1 MQPDLTHLSGEEPII
16 NGDIHMNQAVGFQD
30 IVKKSFVNLEF
41 TSTLSVSDIAIVLF
55 ITFLTGMFVFYIY
68 KKTFQG
74 VLYTQSFNVSLV
86 MVAIVTS
93 LIIMT
98 ISSNFILSLGMVG
111 ALSIVRFR
119 TAIKD
124 SMDIVFMFWAI
135 SIGIANG
142 AGFFKISITGTIF
155 IAIILL
161 ILTKYKSSSSPYL
174 LILNYHENSHI
185 NIVDHIKN
193 ETGQFNLKAKTV
205 VNDNV
210 ELTVEIRIKNEDT
223 SFVNR
228 LSKIEGVKDAVLVS
242 YNGDY
247 VS

>member
-1 MQPDLTHLSGEEPII
+1 MDQSL
-16 NGDIHMNQAVGFQD
+16 QFQD
-30 IVKKSFVNLEF
+30 VIKSSFFEMDF
-41 TSTLSVSDIAIVLF
+41 TSALSIGEILLVLTL
-55 ITFLTGMFVFYIY
+55 TFLMGLYIFYIY

-74 VLYTQSFNVSLV
+74 VLYTQSYNISLV
-86 MVAIVTS
+86 MVSLVTS
-93 LIIMT
+93 LVIMT

-142 AGFFKISITGTIF
+142 AGFFKLSFAGLIVVSI
-155 IAIILL
+155 ALL
-161 ILTKYKSSSSPYL
+161 ILSRFKSRSNPYL
-174 LILNYHENSHI
+174 LIINYADNNEKNSIEILKHLKKHLQYAVIKSKTLKNGNAELAIEVRLKDDDHQIVEELSQFAHI
-185 NIVDHIKN
+185 DDSTLI
-193 ETGQFNLKAKTV
+193 
-205 VNDNV
+205 
-210 ELTVEIRIKNEDT
+210 
-223 SFVNR
+223 
-228 LSKIEGVKDAVLVS
+228 S

>member
-1 MQPDLTHLSGEEPII
+1 
-16 NGDIHMNQAVGFQD
+16 MNEATNIKDVIKQSFLD
-30 IVKKSFVNLEF
+30 ENFVN
-41 TSTLSVSDIAIVLF
+41 TLNSSDIFINLMVTFIIGLF
-55 ITFLTGMFVFYIY
+55 IFFIY

-74 VLYTQSFNVSLV
+74 VLYTQAFNVSLV
-86 MVAIVTS
+86 MVSLVTT

-98 ISSNFILSLGMVG
+98 ISTNIVLSLGMVG

-142 AGFFKISITGTIF
+142 AGYFQISIVGTIF
-155 IAIILL
+155 IAGVLIIL
-161 ILTKYKSSSSPYL
+161 TRYRDSTSPYL
-174 LILNYHENSHI
+174 LIVKYKEMSEDGLKDYLG
-185 NIVDHIKN
+185 NIKGYKVKS
-193 ETGQFNLKAKTV
+193 KTITS
-205 VNDNV
+205 NDT
-210 ELTVEIRIKNEDT
+210 ELTLELRTDNDHKIINEIN
-223 SFVNR
+223 
-228 LSKIEGVKDAVLVS
+228 KIEGVESCVLVS

>member
-1 MQPDLTHLSGEEPII
+1 
-16 NGDIHMNQAVGFQD
+16 MNQAVGFQD
-30 IVKKSFVNLEF
+30 IVKKSFSNLDF
-41 TSTLSVSDIAIVLF
+41 SSTLSISDIGVVLF
-55 ITFLTGMFVFYIY
+55 MTFLIGMFIFYIY

-74 VLYTQSFNVSLV
+74 VLYTQSYNVSLV

-93 LIIMT
+93 LVIMT

-135 SIGIANG
+135 SVGIANG
-142 AGFFKISITGTIF
+142 AGFFKISVTGSIF
-155 IAIILL
+155 IAIILF
-161 ILTKYKSSSSPYL
+161 ILTKYKSASAPYL
-174 LILNYHENSHI
+174 LIINYHDDSHI
-185 NIVDHIKN
+185 DIIEYIKK
-193 ETGQFNLKAKTV
+193 EIGKYNLKAKTV
-205 VNDNV
+205 ANDNV
-210 ELTVEIRIKNEDT
+210 ELTVEIRIDNDDT
-223 SFVNR
+223 SFVNK
-228 LSKIEGVKDAVLVS
+228 LSKLDGVKDAVLVS

>member
-1 MQPDLTHLSGEEPII
+1 VNETTNFIDII
-16 NGDIHMNQAVGFQD
+16 KKGFLD
-30 IVKKSFVNLEF
+30 TNFVN
-41 TSTLSVSDIAIVLF
+41 TLNSSDILINLTASF
-55 ITFLTGMFVFYIY
+55 IIGIFIFFIY

-74 VLYTQSFNVSLV
+74 VLYTQAFNVSLV
-86 MVAIVTS
+86 MVGLVTT

-98 ISSNFILSLGMVG
+98 ISTNIVLSLGMVG

-142 AGFFKISITGTIF
+142 AGYFKISIVGTIF
-155 IAIILL
+155 IAIVLI
-161 ILTKYKSSSSPYL
+161 ILTRYRDSTSPYL
-174 LILNYHENSHI
+174 LIINYKENSENSVKKYLSEI
-185 NIVDHIKN
+185 KAYKVKSKTITRDDTELTIELRTDNDHKI
-193 ETGQFNLKAKTV
+193 
-205 VNDNV
+205 VNDINKINGV
-210 ELTVEIRIKNEDT
+210 E
-223 SFVNR
+223 SC
-228 LSKIEGVKDAVLVS
+228 VLVS

>member
-1 MQPDLTHLSGEEPII
+1 MEAIGFNDII
-16 NGDIHMNQAVGFQD
+16 
-30 IVKKSFVNLEF
+30 KKSFAQLNF
-41 TSTLSVSDIAIVLF
+41 SSTLSISDIAIVLF
-55 ITFLTGMFVFYIY
+55 VTLLIGMFIFYTY

-74 VLYTQSFNVSLV
+74 ILYTQSFNVSLV

-93 LIIMT
+93 LVIMT

-124 SMDIVFMFWAI
+124 PMDIVFMFWAI
-135 SIGIANG
+135 AVGIANG
-142 AGFFKISITGTIF
+142 AGFFKISIVGSIF
-155 IAIILL
+155 IGVILF
-161 ILTKYKSSSSPYL
+161 ILTKYKTTSTPYL
-174 LILNYHENSHI
+174 LILNY
-185 NIVDHIKN
+185 VDKGHDEIIKHLKN
-193 ETGQFNLKAKTV
+193 ELKDFRIKAKTIT
-205 VNDNV
+205 NQNV
-210 ELTVEIRIKNEDT
+210 ELTLEIRIDDEDT

-228 LSKIEGVKDAVLVS
+228 LSKLDGVKNAVLVS